1 MRTALTLLLV
11 LVACGAGGVSR
22 SPAQAGELWQ
32 QLPPPAA
39 MPKAEESGYAPVND
53 IQMYYAVFGSGEPL
67 LLLHGGLG
75 NSDYWGNQV
84 PAFAKHYRVIV
95 ADSRG
100 HGRSTRSAQPYSYQL
115 MASDVLALMDHLKI
129 DKASIV
135 GWSDGGIIGLDLAM
149 NHPERLTKLFAFGAN
164 YNVGG
169 LRDDIDTN
177 KTFNTYIEKA
187 GLDYR
192 HLSKT
197 PDQYDAFVE
206 QISGMWNSQPDYTPA
221 QLGKISVPTMIAD
234 GAHDEGIRQEHT
246 KEMARLIPGAT
257 LLILPDVSHFAMWQN
272 PAEFNQAVLD
282 FLMAP

>member
-1 MRTALTLLLV
+1 MRAALTLVLA
-11 LVACGAGGVSR
+11 LVACAAGGR
-22 SPAQAGELWQ
+22 SPAQAEELWQ

-39 MPKAEESGYAPVND
+39 MPKAEESGYAQVND
-53 IQMYYAVFGSGEPL
+53 IQMYYAVFGKGEPL

-84 PAFAKHYRVIV
+84 PAFAEHYRVIV

-100 HGRSTRSAQPYSYQL
+100 HGRSTRSGQPYSYQL

-129 DKASIV
+129 GKAAIV

-149 NHPERLTKLFAFGAN
+149 NHPERLTRLFAFGAN

-177 KTFNTYIEKA
+177 KTFNAYIDKA
-187 GLDYR
+187 GQDYR
-192 HLSKT
+192 RLSKT

-206 QISGMWNSQPDYTPA
+206 QISGMWNSQPDYTQA
-221 QLGKISVPTMIAD
+221 ELGKITVPTMIAD

-246 KEMARLIPGAT
+246 KEMARLIPGAK

-282 FLMAP
+282 FLMAK